1 MAMTPADFMLHAVQM
16 AQKGIAAGQ
25 TPFGAAVVRNGD
37 IVAEGHNCV
46 WLTGD
51 PTAHAEIVAIRLAA
65 AALKSIALAGC
76 EMYTTCQPCPM
87 CLSAIHW
94 SKIGAVYYGAS
105 IADAQAAGFC
115 ELCFPAKELARL
127 GGSSLRVEEG
137 LLRSECV
144 DLFAQWKAAGLSK
157 PY

>member
-1 MAMTPADFMLHAVQM
+1 MTASDYMLRAIQI
-16 AQKGIAAGQ
+16 AQKGIALGQ
-25 TPFGAAVVRNGD
+25 TPFGAVIVRD
-37 IVAEGHNCV
+37 DQIIAEGHNCV

-51 PTAHAEIVAIRLAA
+51 PTAHAEVVAIRAA
-65 AALKSIALAGC
+65 AATLKSISLAGC
-76 EMYTTCQPCPM
+76 AMYTTCEPCPM

-94 SKIGAVYYGAS
+94 SKIDVVYYGAV

-115 ELCFPAKELARL
+115 ELCFPATELARQ
-127 GGSSLRVEEG
+127 GGSPLRVEEG
-137 LLRSECV
+137 PLRAECV